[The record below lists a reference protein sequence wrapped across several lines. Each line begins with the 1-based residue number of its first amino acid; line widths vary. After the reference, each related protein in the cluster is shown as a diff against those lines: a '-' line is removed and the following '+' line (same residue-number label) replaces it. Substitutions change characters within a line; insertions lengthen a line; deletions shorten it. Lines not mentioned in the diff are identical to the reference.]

1 MKVLFKTGLTV
12 FLHLFVIR
20 FVIIAVFLSAPIL
33 GISQFN
39 DSTHYYV
46 GLASTG
52 TYNKT
57 NTNTTF
63 LLSNTLRA
71 GIRQKKYAFNTMN
84 KFLYGENGL
93 KLVNRDLT
101 SVWDFNYYT
110 KVKRLYAWSLLTYNS
125 IYSLKV
131 NHQLQSGFGLAYDV
145 IDNQK
150 VQINISD
157 GILYDFSEVV
167 LNDSTNDKYQTFRNS
182 FRLQCKVTAGNL
194 NFRVAGFIQNSFEYK
209 SDFII
214 KSDAILAYRLRKIL
228 SLTMQASYNRM
239 NRTGRETL
247 FITYGLSFEK
257 YF

>member
-1 MKVLFKTGLTV
+1 M
-12 FLHLFVIR
+12 
-20 FVIIAVFLSAPIL
+20 L

-39 DSTHYYV
+39 DTTHYYV
-46 GLASTG
+46 GIASTG

-57 NTNTTF
+57 NTNSTF

-84 KFLYGENGL
+84 KFLYGENGPR
-93 KLVNRDLT
+93 LVNRDLT
-101 SVWDFNYYT
+101 SVWDFNYYS

-131 NHQLQSGFGLAYDV
+131 NHQLQSGFGLAYDL

-157 GILYDFSEVV
+157 GILYDFTEVV

-182 FRLQCKVTAGNL
+182 FRLQYKMTAGNL

-209 SDFII
+209 NDFII
-214 KSDAILAYRLRKIL
+214 KSDATLAYRLRKFL